1 LSSEVTCVSGLAN
14 RYANALFEL
23 ADEQAALDT
32 AAADLGTLEALLGES
47 ADLYR
52 MIRSPILSRKDQAQA
67 IGTIARRADFS
78 TLVTN
83 FLGLLARKRRL
94 FALPGIIG
102 AYRRLLAARRGEVT
116 ADVTSA
122 QALNE
127 DQLGAIRRAL
137 KQATGSDV
145 FIRTRV
151 DSSLLGGLVVQIESR
166 MVDNSLRSQLERL
179 KIAMKGSAQ

>member
-1 LSSEVTCVSGLAN
+1 LSSEVTGVSGLAS

-67 IGTIARRADFS
+67 IGAIAHRADFS

-83 FLGLLARKRRL
+83 LLGLLARKRRL
-94 FALPGIIG
+94 FALPAVTE
-102 AYRRLLAARRGEVT
+102 AYRRLLATRRGEVT
-116 ADVTSA
+116 ANVTSA

-137 KQATGSDV
+137 KQATGNDV
-145 FIRTRV
+145 FIQTRV
-151 DSSLLGGLVVQIESR
+151 DSSLLGGLVVQIGSR

-179 KIAMKGSAQ
+179 KIVMKGSA